1 MRPVSEPHV
10 FSPMTRD
17 VTSRFKQSTGVAG
30 AGGCAVRVIF
40 PVPRVLL
47 QARLVAERCRLAAA
61 QRGCGGKILCCTG

>member
-1 MRPVSEPHV
+1 
-10 FSPMTRD
+10 
-17 VTSRFKQSTGVAG
+17 
-30 AGGCAVRVIF
+30 VRVIF

>member
-17 VTSRFKQSTGVAG
+17 VTSMIQASACG